1 VKKILLLLLA
11 LIATIGA
18 MVGVYLYFN
27 THKSLNNNQ
36 ANVTQSQAKLPISND
51 SLSALI
57 ANYSDLSIFHD
68 GLVKTGL
75 DNDLKSSR
83 LYTVFAPTNL
93 AFKNLPPGTLS
104 NLEDSK
110 NKDIFKLF
118 LQYQIAKGSITTSMM
133 NNGNRI
139 LMSNSQEGIQA
150 VSDRNYSIID
160 AKGNTTLITKSD
172 IRAKNGVLHIVNAV
186 LLPQ

>member
-1 VKKILLLLLA
+1 
-11 LIATIGA
+11 
-18 MVGVYLYFN
+18 
-27 THKSLNNNQ
+27 
-36 ANVTQSQAKLPISND
+36 
-51 SLSALI
+51 
-57 ANYSDLSIFHD
+57 
-68 GLVKTGL
+68 VKTGL

-83 LYTVFAPTNL
+83 LYTVFAPTNI

-104 NLEDSK
+104 NLEDPK

-133 NNGNRI
+133 NNGSRI

-172 IRAKNGVLHIVNAV
+172 IRAKNGVLHIINAV